1 MSARVPQYLSGT
13 PTYLVTGVD
22 ELAMAASTMGLQ
34 WDLPDA
40 VVVTHRI
47 DVEAQQLHRTIS
59 DVSGVLER
67 ETIDLAHAC
76 VSCAIRE
83 DIVPTL
89 RRLAD
94 IGRWTSIVAHLP
106 LSAEAL
112 QVCRVLGLE
121 RDTDVRVAA
130 VVTALDGP
138 SLVETL
144 TGDALLADLERHSSQ
159 EDRRG
164 LAETAGALVE
174 HADVVTV
181 HGDATSEA
189 LDLVR
194 TLARPGA
201 VVVPDGSSVP
211 VDQLVAGLHDHRATE
226 EWVDETRSAAL
237 PRPASDAVWCLD
249 LRSDRPFHPDRLHAR
264 LEDLGA
270 GPHRSRGCFWLPT
283 RAGQAC
289 GWDGAGGQVS
299 IGSLGP
305 WGRRTA
311 QTRLVVTGLTSLTSA
326 PERDAIRAA
335 FEDCLLTDAELG
347 ATGPTWSRPA
357 DGFEPWLGDVRFAA

>member
-1 MSARVPQYLSGT
+1 MSALVRRPPSGT

-47 DVEAQQLHRTIS
+47 DVAAQQLHRTIS
-59 DVSGVLER
+59 DVTGVLER

-106 LSAEAL
+106 VSAEAL
-112 QVCRVLGLE
+112 QVCRVLGSDG
-121 RDTDVRVAA
+121 DTEVRVAA

-144 TGDALLADLERHSSQ
+144 TGDALLADLGRHSSR

-174 HADVVTV
+174 YADVLTV
-181 HGDATSEA
+181 HGDATGEA
-189 LDLVR
+189 LSLVR

-201 VVVPDGSSVP
+201 LVVPDGSCAP
-211 VDQLVAGLHDHRATE
+211 VGRLVSGVHDHRATE
-226 EWVDETRSAAL
+226 EWIAETHSAPLPPTASAA
-237 PRPASDAVWCLD
+237 VWRLD
-249 LRSDRPFHPDRLHAR
+249 LRSERPFHPDRLHDR
-264 LEDLGA
+264 LQDLGA

-283 RAGQAC
+283 RSGQAC
-289 GWDGAGGQVS
+289 AWDGAGGQVS

-305 WGRRTA
+305 WGRRTV
-311 QTRLVVTGLTSLTSA
+311 QTRLVVTGLTSLTNA
-326 PERDAIRAA
+326 AERDAIRAA

-347 ATGPTWSRPA
+347 VAGPTWIRLA
-357 DGFEPWLGDVRFAA
+357 DGFEPWLGDIRFAA